1 MVFLMKAFRKYNEN
15 IVVNLF
21 ARKQNRVLSAEE
33 FRIWKENTVVYL
45 FSRKKKKNKKV
56 ISLHM
61 ERKNIVHL
69 FYCERTSVIDSL
81 CYSIE
86 IRVKRH

>member
-45 FSRKKKKNKKV
+45 FSRKKKKIKKLYLYIWKEKILYICFTVKERLLLIHYV
-56 ISLHM
+56 IP
-61 ERKNIVHL
+61 
-69 FYCERTSVIDSL
+69 
-81 CYSIE
+81 
-86 IRVKRH
+86 